1 MTKPRPKWW
10 FSYWIAIVVA
20 TIIIGVTLPIL
31 RNIPWDRAVLYLAAT
46 LAIEALAYYA
56 RLKPSMTLNRIMYI
70 LIGFPLGFVLWFI
83 AIFTVERT
91 FYPQAAN
98 DVLVFVG
105 SMIICIGIGC
115 LVGDFIGRLRHYKGP
130 EQYQP

>member
-1 MTKPRPKWW
+1 
-10 FSYWIAIVVA
+10 
-20 TIIIGVTLPIL
+20 
-31 RNIPWDRAVLYLAAT
+31 
-46 LAIEALAYYA
+46 
-56 RLKPSMTLNRIMYI
+56 MTLNRIMYI